1 MHRLAIFADNCFY
14 PAVSGN
20 ASTGLQSVQVAK
32 LLQTRLAPLGN
43 AKKKAWWENYIK
55 HDTHFLGVGLPQVEQ
70 ELKQWYHDTSL
81 ASQSPRHQ
89 LDIALYLLAQ
99 QYAEEKLAGV
109 LLLQKHLCN
118 KLAWQTLLDKFTPLW
133 HKKLIYDWSICD
145 WFCLRVLRQLLDRH
159 GMPCAEQ
166 IAAWHTAPYL
176 WQARAAL
183 VPFVGRT
190 QHADYRS
197 LIMPSCEVLIK
208 RPERFAKTAVGWM
221 LREFSKTELQL
232 VCTFLRTNNA
242 SLTREVVNNALKY
255 YGDEKKKFLAR
266 L

>member
-1 MHRLAIFADNCFY
+1 MVNPIALSSKDNRPFCTHRLAIFADNCFY

-20 ASTGLQSVQVAK
+20 ASIGLQAVQVAK
-32 LLQTRLAPLGN
+32 LLQTRLAQLGN
-43 AKKKAWWENYIK
+43 AKKKSRGGKTTSSTN
-55 HDTHFLGVGLPQVEQ
+55 THFLGVGLPQVEQ
-70 ELKQWYHDTSL
+70 ELRQWYHETSL
-81 ASQSPRHQ
+81 ASQSPIRQ

-99 QYAEEKLAGV
+99 RYAEEKLAGV

-133 HKKLIYDWSICD
+133 RKKLIYDWGICD

-208 RPERFAKTAVGWM
+208 T
-221 LREFSKTELQL
+221 S
-232 VCTFLRTNNA
+232 
-242 SLTREVVNNALKY
+242 REVCKNCRRLDV
-255 YGDEKKKFLAR
+255 AR
-266 L
+266 IF